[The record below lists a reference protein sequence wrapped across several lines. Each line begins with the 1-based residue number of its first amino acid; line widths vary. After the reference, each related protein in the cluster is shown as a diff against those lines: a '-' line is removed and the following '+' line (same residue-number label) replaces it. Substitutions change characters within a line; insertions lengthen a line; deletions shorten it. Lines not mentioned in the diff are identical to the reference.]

1 MEQLIVPTMLDP
13 PEPIV
18 IYAKSASL
26 SLYTESKRKAMKI
39 WTSRRKKK
47 RWYPRELNIE
57 EGTIGQLLIRVI

>member
-26 SLYTESKRKAMKI
+26 SLQNQKRKAMKF
-39 WTSRRKKK
+39 WTSRRKE
-47 RWYPRELNIE
+47 RG
-57 EGTIGQLLIRVI
+57 GTRGN